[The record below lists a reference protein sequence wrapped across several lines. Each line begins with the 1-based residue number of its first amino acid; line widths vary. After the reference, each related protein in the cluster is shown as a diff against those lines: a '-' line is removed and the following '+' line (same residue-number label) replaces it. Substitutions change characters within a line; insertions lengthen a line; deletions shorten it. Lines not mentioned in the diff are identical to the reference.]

1 MSKTKNYRKTKRPAT
16 FDRNMRIHLGVV
28 VSFVIILLVFL
39 IGVLI
44 FKNNTKGDEYARN
57 VLEQQN
63 YSSATIPY
71 KRGDI
76 VDRKG
81 VVLATSIKVYNLILD
96 PKIMLSDDKKY
107 LDDSINALVDC
118 FGYDREELLKLVNDN
133 SERSY
138 YIYKKKLSY
147 EEIKK
152 FLEAKDDPKKYPNL
166 QGVWFETEYERKYP
180 FSALACNVI
189 GFTSAGNVGTW
200 GIEEYYN
207 EYLNGVDGRKYGYVN
222 NENIMEEV
230 EKKAEDGDTV
240 VSTIDFNI
248 QSIVEKHINEYN
260 ESIDP
265 EHIGIVIM
273 DPRNGEILAMA
284 GKLSYDLNNP
294 RDLSK
299 YYTEQ
304 EIQAMSD
311 EDKLAAL
318 NNIWRN
324 YCISD
329 SYEPGSTAKP
339 YTIAAAL
346 EEGKIKAEDE
356 YVCDGSEV
364 VGGWTIRC
372 HNTQGHGKIS
382 MYQAIAYSCN
392 DALMAIAAKEGAD
405 IFTTYQKRFNF
416 GMKTRIDLPG
426 EESCANLIFSAT
438 NMGPA
443 DLATNSFGQNYNV
456 TMVQVAAA
464 FSSLINGGN
473 YYTPHVVKQIVN
485 SNGGVVEEVD
495 KKLVKQTV
503 TKQTSDEIKKGLRM
517 CVEAGTGRTAGVE
530 GYIISGKTG
539 TAEKYPRGNNKYLL
553 SFIGFAP
560 YENPQLVCY
569 VVVDNPDVENQSTTY
584 ATTLFKDVMT
594 EVLTY
599 MNIFPDGED
608 DNSNTDSSTGNN
620 TGSNTNNNAG
630 NNTGN
635 NTTSTGDSDESFSN
649 GIIDG
654 DENHQ
659 NYQDT
664 SGNANSTGNAGN
676 TGTTG
681 GTGNAG
687 NTGNTNNTGAAGN
700 AGASGTQAGN

>member
-1 MSKTKNYRKTKRPAT
+1 
-16 FDRNMRIHLGVV
+16 
-28 VSFVIILLVFL
+28 
-39 IGVLI
+39 
-44 FKNNTKGDEYARN
+44 
-57 VLEQQN
+57 
-63 YSSATIPY
+63 
-71 KRGDI
+71 
-76 VDRKG
+76 
-81 VVLATSIKVYNLILD
+81 
-96 PKIMLSDDKKY
+96 
-107 LDDSINALVDC
+107 
-118 FGYDREELLKLVNDN
+118 
-133 SERSY
+133 
-138 YIYKKKLSY
+138 
-147 EEIKK
+147 
-152 FLEAKDDPKKYPNL
+152 
-166 QGVWFETEYERKYP
+166 
-180 FSALACNVI
+180 
-189 GFTSAGNVGTW
+189 
-200 GIEEYYN
+200 
-207 EYLNGVDGRKYGYVN
+207 
-222 NENIMEEV
+222 
-230 EKKAEDGDTV
+230 
-240 VSTIDFNI
+240 
-248 QSIVEKHINEYN
+248 
-260 ESIDP
+260 
-265 EHIGIVIM
+265 
-273 DPRNGEILAMA
+273 
-284 GKLSYDLNNP
+284 
-294 RDLSK
+294 
-299 YYTEQ
+299 
-304 EIQAMSD
+304 
-311 EDKLAAL
+311 
-318 NNIWRN
+318 
-324 YCISD
+324 
-329 SYEPGSTAKP
+329 
-339 YTIAAAL
+339 
-346 EEGKIKAEDE
+346 
-356 YVCDGSEV
+356 
-364 VGGWTIRC
+364 
-372 HNTQGHGKIS
+372 
-382 MYQAIAYSCN
+382 
-392 DALMAIAAKEGAD
+392 MAIAAKEGAE

-426 EESCANLIFSAT
+426 EESCANLIFSAA

-599 MNIFPDGED
+599 MNIFPDRED
-608 DNSNTDSSTGNN
+608 DNSNTDNSTGNNTNNTGNN

-630 NNTGN
+630 NNTGSN
-635 NTTSTGDSDESFSN
+635 TNNNAGNNTGSNTTSAGDSDESFSN

-664 SGNANSTGNAGN
+664 SGNTGNTGNANSTGNTGN
-676 TGTTG
+676 TGS
-681 GTGNAG
+681 
-687 NTGNTNNTGAAGN
+687 TNNTGATGN